1 MYSRII
7 TKPLES
13 ERSFFLFGP
22 RGTGKTTWLKA
33 KFPDSLHLDLLDSG
47 LYTDLTAD
55 PSYLRTL
62 IPPGYGKW
70 IIIDEVQRI
79 PALLNEVHRL
89 IENKQYKFIL
99 TGSSARSLRKKGT
112 NLLGGRAFTYHMYP
126 LTAVELGKDFSLE
139 TSLRYGHLPSVYA
152 NIDREKYLRSYVQT
166 YLREEVLQEGLTRNL
181 GAFTRFLETASFSQG
196 SLLNVSEVAREAGL
210 ERKTVAN
217 YFSIH
222 EDLLIAS
229 FLPVFTRR
237 TKRRLV
243 SHNKFYYFDS
253 GVFNTI
259 RPKGPL
265 DSTKEIGGNALE
277 TIVLQELKAVNEYY
291 DYRYSIYFWRTSN
304 GTEVDFIL
312 YGENGLIAMEV
323 KSKEKITGK
332 DLRGLQAFQT
342 DYPEASLFLL
352 HTGARR
358 EYHGAVSVLPVGEAL
373 KEFPSILAL
382 S

>member
-7 TKPLES
+7 SKPLQT

-22 RGTGKTTWLKA
+22 RGTGKTTWLKNT
-33 KFPDSLHLDLLDSG
+33 FPDSLHLDLLDSS
-47 LYTDLTAD
+47 LYTDLTAN
-55 PSYLRTL
+55 PAYIKNI
-62 IPPGYGKW
+62 IPPDCEKR

-89 IENKQYKFIL
+89 IENKQYSFIL

-126 LTAVELGKDFSLE
+126 LTAVELGSVFSLK
-139 TSLRYGHLPSVYA
+139 TSITYGHLPSIHTG
-152 NIDREKYLRSYVQT
+152 IDREEYLRSYVQT

-181 GAFTRFLETASFSQG
+181 GAFARFLETASFSQG

-217 YFSIH
+217 YFSIL
-222 EDLLIAS
+222 EDLLIAY

-243 SHNKFYYFDS
+243 THNKFYYFDT
-253 GVFNTI
+253 GIFQTM

-265 DSTKEIGGNALE
+265 DVPEEIGGSALE
-277 TIVLQELKAVNEYY
+277 TLVLQELKAINEYFNF
-291 DYRYSIYFWRTSN
+291 RYSIYFWRTSN

-312 YGENGLIAMEV
+312 YGDKGLLAIEV
-323 KSKEKITGK
+323 KNKKRVSGK
-332 DLRGLQAFQT
+332 DFNALKAFQT
-342 DYPEASLFLL
+342 DYPEASLFLFY
-352 HTGARR
+352 TGERK
-358 EYHGAVSVLPVGEAL
+358 EYYDSIYVLPVQEAL
-373 KEFPSILAL
+373 RELPSLL
-382 S
+382 G

>member
-1 MYSRII
+1 
-7 TKPLES
+7 
-13 ERSFFLFGP
+13 
-22 RGTGKTTWLKA
+22 
-33 KFPDSLHLDLLDSG
+33 
-47 LYTDLTAD
+47 
-55 PSYLRTL
+55 
-62 IPPGYGKW
+62 
-70 IIIDEVQRI
+70 
-79 PALLNEVHRL
+79 
-89 IENKQYKFIL
+89 
-99 TGSSARSLRKKGT
+99 
-112 NLLGGRAFTYHMYP
+112 MYP
-126 LTAVELGKDFSLE
+126 LTAIELGKDFSLK

-181 GAFTRFLETASFSQG
+181 GAFTRFLETASFSRG

-217 YFSIH
+217 YFSIL

-243 SHNKFYYFDS
+243 SHNKFFYFDS

-265 DSTKEIGGNALE
+265 DSPKEIGGNALE
-277 TIVLQELKAVNEYY
+277 TLVLQELKAVNEYY

-323 KSKEKITGK
+323 KSKEKITRK

-358 EYHGAVSVLPVGEAL
+358 EYHGAVSVLPVGEAMEIL
-373 KEFPSILAL
+373 PSILAR